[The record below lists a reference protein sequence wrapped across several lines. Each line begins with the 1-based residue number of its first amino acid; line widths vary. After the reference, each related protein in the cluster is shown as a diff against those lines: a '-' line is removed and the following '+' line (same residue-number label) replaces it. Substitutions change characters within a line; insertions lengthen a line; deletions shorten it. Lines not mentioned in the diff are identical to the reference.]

1 MNKFVKAMQVEDSY
15 KLTENGALALSTTQD
30 SLVDLF
36 ATIGALRSRSESEI
50 AKKFSDAFAEDNL
63 LATRMSFYAR
73 NVRGGLGERQTA
85 RVLWRYLAER
95 HPEIMRKNLMY
106 VPYFGRWDDLYSL
119 LGTPVEADV
128 WNLIRTQ
135 FEEDMAALEK
145 RQAGEYAE
153 ISLLAKWLRNAN
165 SKNKQYAYEGYCTA
179 KALFGK
185 GKDMLIRYR
194 KARAAL
200 CSAIDVVEVKM
211 SEGRFQDIKYP
222 NVTSRAMMRYRSCF
236 MNQDA
241 EGFQKYLDSLQKGE
255 TKVNAGTLVPY
266 DIMHEYGLS
275 TSYHNMSFRKAYDK
289 LLEEQWKALPNYV
302 EGECNV
308 VVMADTSGSMA
319 GRPLETAVG
328 LAVYFA
334 ERNKG
339 VFANTFMTFA
349 SRPQFV
355 TLKGETLYDRIQ
367 SIKSIVDNTNLEAA
381 FNMILNTAVQNRIPQ
396 EDMPKTLVIIS
407 DMEFDYQTTNPHC
420 TYHDAMKQKYRQAG
434 YEMPNVV
441 YWNVASR
448 QDTYHTD
455 AQHKGVQMF
464 SGQSAATFKSVMQ
477 NIGRTPYEA
486 MVNTLNQEPY
496 TLIEV

>member
-30 SLVDLF
+30 ALVDLF
-36 ATIGALRSRSESEI
+36 ATIGALRSRTDENIE
-50 AKKFSDAFAEDNL
+50 KKFSDAFAEDKL

-73 NVRGGLGERQTA
+73 NVRGGLGERHTA
-85 RVLWRYLAER
+85 RVIWRFLAER
-95 HPEIMRKNLMY
+95 HPDIMRKNLMY

-119 LGTPVEADV
+119 MGTPVEDDA
-128 WNLIRTQ
+128 WNLIKVQ

-145 RQAGEYAE
+145 RQNGEYAE

-165 SKNKQYAYEGYCTA
+165 SKNKQYAYQGYCTA

-211 SEGRFQDIKYP
+211 SEGRFKDIKYP
-222 NVTSRAMMRYRSCF
+222 NVTSRAMLRYRSCF
-236 MNQDA
+236 MKQDA
-241 EGFQKYLDSLQKGE
+241 DGFQNYLDSLQKG
-255 TKVNAGTLVPY
+255 TAKVNAGALVPY
-266 DIMHEYGLS
+266 DIMHEYGLM
-275 TSYHNMSFRKAYDK
+275 TNYSYMTFSKGYDA

-302 EGECNV
+302 DGECNV
-308 VVMADTSGSMA
+308 LVMADTSGSMS
-319 GRPLETAVG
+319 GRPIETAVG

-334 ERNKG
+334 ERNRG

-349 SRPQFV
+349 RRPQFV
-355 TLKGETLYDRIQ
+355 TLKGDSLHECIK
-367 SIKSIVDNTNLEAA
+367 SIKAIVDNTNLEAA
-381 FNMILNTAVQNRIPQ
+381 FDMILDTAVKNHIPQ

-407 DMEFDYQTTNPHC
+407 DMEFDYQTENPNC
-420 TYHDAMKQKYRQAG
+420 TYHDAMTQKYRRAG

-455 AQHKGVQMF
+455 DVHKGVQMF

-477 NIGRTPYEA
+477 NIGKTPYEA